1 MPRWAQVHREAEG
14 REGTAA
20 SEGACA
26 GQGAHREVGSE
37 GFAANRRAAADE
49 GEPVGQIQRQPSLQY
64 GGEGNTWGAGHN
76 KVCAG
81 GTAGKGHAL
90 PREISYGL
98 A

>member
-14 REGTAA
+14 REGTAV
-20 SEGACA
+20 SEEACA

-37 GFAANRRAAADE
+37 GSAANRRAAAE
-49 GEPVGQIQRQPSLQY
+49 QGEPVGHVQRQLSLHY
-64 GGEGNTWGAGHN
+64 RGEGNTWGAGHN

-81 GTAGKGHAL
+81 GTARKEHAL
-90 PREISYGL
+90 PREVSYGL